1 MLEDDKVN
9 GMSNKLLT
17 EGLWVNHVGF
27 LLVLTLLYLTLF
39 SRYIPE
45 LEYEMNVAQ
54 RCAIHLLFLQ
64 RV

>member
-1 MLEDDKVN
+1 MIKVN
-9 GMSNKLLT
+9 GMSNKLLM
-17 EGLWVNHVGF
+17 EGLWVNHIFVF
-27 LLVLTLLYLTLF
+27 YTIQF
-39 SRYIPE
+39 IAE